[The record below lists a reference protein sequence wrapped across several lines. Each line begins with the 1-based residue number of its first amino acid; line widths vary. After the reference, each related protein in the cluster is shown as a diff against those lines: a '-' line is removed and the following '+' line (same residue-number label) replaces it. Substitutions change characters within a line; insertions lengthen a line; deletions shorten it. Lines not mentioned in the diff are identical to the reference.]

1 MAGEPQPGPPR
12 RAQADHGLAALREA
26 ETARMLAACSLCGAC
41 FDACPMLPWA
51 PATAGAAGPDVV
63 AGVLD
68 VLTGGQ
74 GSEAARGWIAA
85 CTRSG
90 SCNAVCPHA
99 VNPMLMLRL
108 AKWRANETGAL
119 PKRDASET
127 MSRVKV
133 FARLTMSEE
142 EQARWL

>member
-1 MAGEPQPGPPR
+1 MAG
-12 RAQADHGLAALREA
+12 DLTALREG
-26 ETARMLAACSLCGAC
+26 ETARMLAACSRCGAC

-51 PATAGAAGPDVV
+51 QDVAGARGPEVV

-74 GSEAARGWIAA
+74 GGGTGSAASRGWIAA

-90 SCNAVCPHA
+90 ACNVVCPNA

-108 AKWRANETGAL
+108 ARWRATETGAL
-119 PKRDASET
+119 PRRDSSET

-133 FARLTMSEE
+133 FARLTMTEE

>member
-1 MAGEPQPGPPR
+1 MADEQGR
-12 RAQADHGLAALREA
+12 DLAALREG
-26 ETARMLAACSLCGAC
+26 ETARMLASCSRCGAC

-51 PATAGAAGPDVV
+51 SDVAGAGGPDVV
-63 AGVLD
+63 SGVLE
-68 VLTGGQ
+68 VLTGGE
-74 GSEAARGWIAA
+74 GSAASRGWIAA

-90 SCNAVCPHA
+90 SCNAVCPNA

-108 AKWRANETGAL
+108 ARWRANETGAL
-119 PKRDASET
+119 PKRDASDA

-133 FARLTMSEE
+133 FARLGMTEE

>member
-1 MAGEPQPGPPR
+1 MAGSL
-12 RAQADHGLAALREA
+12 DDLRES
-26 ETARMLAACSLCGAC
+26 ETARMTAACSRCGAC

-51 PATAGAAGPDVV
+51 SDVAGARGPEVV

-68 VLTGGQ
+68 VLAGGQ
-74 GSEAARGWIAA
+74 GSAAARGWIAA

-90 SCNAVCPHA
+90 SCNAVCPNA

-108 AKWRANETGAL
+108 ARWRATETGAL

-133 FARLTMSEE
+133 FARLTMTEE

>member
-1 MAGEPQPGPPR
+1 MAG
-12 RAQADHGLAALREA
+12 DLAALREE
-26 ETARMLAACSLCGAC
+26 ETARMLAACSRCGAC

-51 PATAGAAGPDVV
+51 KDVVGAAGPEVV
-63 AGVLD
+63 GGVLD
-68 VLTGGQ
+68 VLSGGE
-74 GSEAARGWIAA
+74 GSAAARGWIAA

-90 SCNAVCPHA
+90 SCNVVCPNA

-133 FARLTMSEE
+133 FARLGMTEE